1 MGFWNGQN
9 TSGGSVGG
17 KGPRG
22 ATGAGFKLTSD
33 GNYDLENKKL
43 TNVADAAKQDDA
55 VIKSQLDL
63 KLDSTSVL
71 LLNGQNHM
79 TGDLDL
85 RGNKLLLSGEINMNR
100 KLIKILIQMKAV
112 IFVL

>member
-9 TSGGSVGG
+9 TAGGSVGG

-43 TNVADAAKQDDA
+43 TNVADATNNDEA
-55 VIKSQLDL
+55 VTKSQLD
-63 KLDSTSVL
+63 KKTRFNICAAFEPTKPYNWRSGSSRKQT
-71 LLNGQNHM
+71 
-79 TGDLDL
+79 
-85 RGNKLLLSGEINMNR
+85 LSSR
-100 KLIKILIQMKAV
+100 
-112 IFVL
+112 

>member
-1 MGFWNGQN
+1 MNLSKMGFWNGQN

-43 TNVADAAKQDDA
+43 TNVADATNNSEA
-55 VIKSQLDL
+55 VTKSQLD
-63 KLDSTSVL
+63 K
-71 LLNGQNHM
+71 
-79 TGDLDL
+79 
-85 RGNKLLLSGEINMNR
+85 
-100 KLIKILIQMKAV
+100 
-112 IFVL
+112 